1 MEPIELGKSLV
12 AGFAADLVRSKSKA
26 VGVAAGVIAT
36 GSLILAALLDGGLAW
51 LFGFVAIAALGVLLV
66 TVIGRWLLLRAVKL
80 VADPAS
86 DPQQRVKAAL
96 EEADLPTG
104 PVRVVRLLARLGRGG
119 ADDEIDR
126 LRGVVTRL
134 ADDL

>member
-1 MEPIELGKSLV
+1 MRSLGLL
-12 AGFAADLVRSKSKA
+12 GHRS
-26 VGVAAGVIAT
+26 V
-36 GSLILAALLDGGLAW
+36 GSLSGGEQAKLL
-51 LFGFVAIAALGVLLV
+51 IA
-66 TVIGRWLLLRAVKL
+66 KL
-80 VADPAS
+80 M
-86 DPQQRVKAAL
+86 L

-134 ADDL
+134 AEDL